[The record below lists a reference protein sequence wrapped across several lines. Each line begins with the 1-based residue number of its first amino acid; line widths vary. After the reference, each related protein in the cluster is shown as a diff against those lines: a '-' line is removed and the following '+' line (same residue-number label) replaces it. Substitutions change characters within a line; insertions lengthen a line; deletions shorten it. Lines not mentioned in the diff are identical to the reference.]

1 MLYHSCL
8 KIVQKLPPSCLQSC
22 PKVVLRLSLS
32 CLKIVFFSN
41 FFSPSGVKGNH
52 SCESTWLIIQSQF
65 TRKGKTI
72 IMATAKSMT
81 NNRTRG
87 KMERK
92 RKKQHTGQQ
101 LFEGVEHRW
110 QKTEEKKLRNS
121 DKAEQ
126 YFGSHPIL
134 IQGLRDAPI
143 VNFFHLFF
151 QKGP

>member
-1 MLYHSCL
+1 M
-8 KIVQKLPPSCLQSC
+8 I
-22 PKVVLRLSLS
+22 
-32 CLKIVFFSN
+32 FS
-41 FFSPSGVKGNH
+41 KGNH

-72 IMATAKSMT
+72 IMATAQSMT

-110 QKTEEKKLRNS
+110 QKNEEKNLRNN

-143 VNFFHLFF
+143 VNFLLPFF
-151 QKGP
+151 FKKAPKNHFLPKVPGGRVTKLLISPVKFRIFAQERPNLAF